1 MGRREGRSMS
11 YFIRSE
17 NFRHFHRTLE
27 SGTDAIRRSTLLKL
41 LLREAE
47 KSYPTSQQL
56 DKIDRHIGELRQ
68 LIYRQVELF
77 EKGKLRSREAEQVQ
91 NQLATLNDLMANYQ
105 SLRRRINAL
114 TE

>member
-1 MGRREGRSMS
+1 MS

-27 SGTDAIRRSTLLKL
+27 SGTDAITRSTLLKL

-47 KSYPTSQQL
+47 KSCPTSQQL

>member
-1 MGRREGRSMS
+1 MS

-17 NFRHFHRTLE
+17 NFRHFHCTLE
-27 SGTDAIRRSTLLKL
+27 SGTDAITRSTLLKL

-47 KSYPTSQQL
+47 KSCPTSQQL

-91 NQLATLNDLMANYQ
+91 NQIATLNDLMANYQ
-105 SLRRRINAL
+105 SLRRRISAL

>member
-1 MGRREGRSMS
+1 MS
-11 YFIRSE
+11 HFTPNE
-17 NFRHFHRTLE
+17 CFTHFHCS
-27 SGTDAIRRSTLLKL
+27 SGSGADVITRFTLLKL

-47 KSYPTSQQL
+47 TTCPTSQRL
-56 DKIDRHIGELRQ
+56 DTIDRHIAELRQ

-105 SLRRRINAL
+105 TLRRRISAL
-114 TE
+114 AE